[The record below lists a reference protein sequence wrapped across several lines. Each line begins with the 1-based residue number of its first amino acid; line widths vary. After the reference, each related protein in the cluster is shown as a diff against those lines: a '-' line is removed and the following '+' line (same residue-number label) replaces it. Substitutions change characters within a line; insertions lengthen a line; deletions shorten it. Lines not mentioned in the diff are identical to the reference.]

1 MTVLSLLLL
10 LQRAFGAGYSA
21 RTLLVPLML
30 NNGSLEHV
38 CGLNPLQEILISFG
52 LKKNWEYLGPFSTYK
67 FYNIMQIPPPKKK
80 N

>member
-1 MTVLSLLLL
+1 MPVLSRLFL
-10 LQRAFGAGYSA
+10 LQRVFGASYSA

-52 LKKNWEYLGPFSTYK
+52 LKKKG
-67 FYNIMQIPPPKKK
+67 NIYDLFLRISSIT
-80 N
+80 